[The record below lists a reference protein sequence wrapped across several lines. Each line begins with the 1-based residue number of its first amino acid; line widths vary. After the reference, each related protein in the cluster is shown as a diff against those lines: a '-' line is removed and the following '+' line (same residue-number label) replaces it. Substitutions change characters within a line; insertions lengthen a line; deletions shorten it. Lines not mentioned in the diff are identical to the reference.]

1 MSLIAKWEKVIGVK
15 AERLYIR
22 RMKTKWGS
30 CNHQAKTI
38 RLNTDLAN
46 KPRECL
52 EYVVVHELVHRL
64 ERVTQRAL
72 YRAAGAVPTQVA
84 VAKANVES
92 IAGSARAVGSGLN
105 CIRSNRKSDVEA
117 AFTVFCTMP
126 ASLAPLYR
134 QLGCGCLG

>member
-64 ERVTQRAL
+64 EQYLPKWRLQRQTL
-72 YRAAGAVPTQVA
+72 NQLPVRH
-84 VAKANVES
+84 E
-92 IAGSARAVGSGLN
+92 RWAVG
-105 CIRSNRKSDVEA
+105 
-117 AFTVFCTMP
+117 
-126 ASLAPLYR
+126 
-134 QLGCGCLG
+134 